1 MIHET
6 IIVSFLLTISIAAV
20 AWLAVRSR
28 REDSRTD
35 ARPSRVERAAIEWP
49 PTQKKNGKR
58 KGK

>member
-20 AWLAVRSR
+20 SWLAVQSR
-28 REDSRTD
+28 REENRTE
-35 ARPSRVERAAIEWP
+35 ARPSRVEREAIESP
-49 PTQKKNGKR
+49 STQKKKGKR